1 MNHCFNATERKKLQ
15 IPQQTESRLNKLT
28 QSLDVENQ
36 LNSIRSL
43 GLKILMQILGP
54 NIQLSI
60 VIFYRLFFSIFSH
73 LQRNENLSNIIK
85 ISLKFYPKWQSF
97 GHTEAI

>member
-36 LNSIRSL
+36 LNSIMSL

-60 VIFYRLFFSIFSH
+60 VTVGSIIFSIFSH
-73 LQRNENLSNIIK
+73 LQTMKMCPISFK
-85 ISLKFYPKWQSF
+85 ILPKWQSL

>member
-28 QSLDVENQ
+28 QSLGEENQ
-36 LNSIRSL
+36 LNSIMSL
-43 GLKILMQILGP
+43 GLKILMQILG
-54 NIQLSI
+54 I
-60 VIFYRLFFSIFSH
+60 FSIFSH
-73 LQRNENLSNIIK
+73 LQTMEMCPISFK
-85 ISLKFYPKWQSF
+85 ILPKWQSL